1 MMPKGKNSETL
12 LGVAQAALSN
22 RIPNKPHHGLKT
34 VLGLYA
40 I

>member
-1 MMPKGKNSETL
+1 MPLCKLTETL
-12 LGVAQAALSN
+12 LGVAQAAPSN